1 MKPFINQ
8 YNWKGIEFP
17 SHQKDWKKFEK
28 NNKSISL
35 NILYIKHNT
44 NKYDLHINQNIAT
57 SVKIK

>member
-28 NNKSISL
+28 NNKSISF